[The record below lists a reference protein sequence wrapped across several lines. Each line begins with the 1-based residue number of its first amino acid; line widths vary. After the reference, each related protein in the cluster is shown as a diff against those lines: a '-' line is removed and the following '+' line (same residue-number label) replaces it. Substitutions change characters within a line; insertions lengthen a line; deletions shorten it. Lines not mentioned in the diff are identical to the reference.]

1 MFEAHTLNA
10 FDADLENVGPEKLD
24 LENSDKENN
33 IHQTGP
39 QRFHRR
45 HTASLRPLSIWW
57 VEGKRKDHNQIPQP
71 CWFIYAE
78 FRDDK
83 GQRSYRT
90 LEIPQRGQSSDQ
102 LIQLACNAHIAA
114 LEADK

>member
-10 FDADLENVGPEKLD
+10 FDADLENADIK
-24 LENSDKENN
+24 NN
-33 IHQTGP
+33 VHQPNPHT
-39 QRFHRR
+39 FHRR

-83 GQRSYRT
+83 GLRNYRN
-90 LEIPQRGQSSDQ
+90 LEVPQQGQTSEQ
-102 LIQLACNAHIAA
+102 LIRLACDAHIAA
-114 LEADK
+114 LNADK